1 LQALGGI
8 YGRPLSDRLS
18 GGPSGHDRDRLGTP
32 VTSGALVIESER
44 QAGTSC
50 R

>member
-1 LQALGGI
+1 MGG
-8 YGRPLSDRLS
+8 PLSDRLS
-18 GGPSGHDRDRLGTP
+18 GGPGGHDRDRLGTP
-32 VTSGALVIESER
+32 VTGGALVIESEP